1 LVLGLYKYVDVNGTD
16 YSAKVMS
23 SDANRKLSDVGTCD
37 IVLNNK
43 GGQYKTTFS
52 EMQRVAVAQGRA
64 AFNAHSDFFTGMD
77 GAAPNA
83 AKWTTQKSDANQKV
97 EISGNKLMTQTIGA
111 VAGNYARAHTAA
123 AVAPP
128 YTLIVWF
135 KTDVVTHAYAAHCLV
150 GGAYWRFHVDD
161 SMFYLGTIQG
171 GGYAERA
178 SGGTAGANSWYR
190 LVIKV
195 SSYTSVSA
203 TVYDVCGNSLF
214 ASGAVACDAFSGG
227 DCCIYLGVHNE
238 DAAAL
243 QTYWIGFLVTSS
255 VTYTPDWVFGGVIN
269 KIEFT
274 ENPDMI
280 TLHCVNDAWEL
291 EKQYDETYGRAT
303 ATFTPSYGA
312 TDDVDALTGA
322 LLPSGWNYHV
332 PDCAIHDKQVISI
345 NTRRIYALNEL
356 LDLTPYLGW
365 FVLPF
370 KCLVWVMPDTDITP
384 DSITEDTG
392 GWTTVGAGTIKGTD
406 ASYNIDGAKDL
417 YITSVNAEPIA
428 AYHATNFSA
437 LSYRFLI
444 MYYGADAGMTPGTT
458 VIRIYTDTAAPK
470 YWQFSLPDTP
480 NTLSTRENMVHLVLR
495 LPDSIGTHGWTAT
508 GGPTVNDSIIR
519 FYIGGTVLIAAAGY
533 LDWDVLYFAAAK
545 RLTSKYTLPARIF
558 GNRTIDA
565 DQYTR
570 AIVAGSGI
578 TTQVADDTTMQASLG
593 LRETL
598 INDQSI
604 TTEEPALAQARTL
617 LNLQG
622 WDDTAD
628 PITYSFVNPGD
639 MYNVMLGDTVTVT
652 VANMNLSSAT
662 RTIIA
667 RRDTLDGN
675 GWITS
680 LTLSGDPT
688 KDRIENLLTMAKRK
702 RY

>member
-1 LVLGLYKYVDVNGTD
+1 LVLGLYNYVDVNGTD
-16 YSAKVMS
+16 YSSKVMG

-37 IVLNNK
+37 VVLNNK

-52 EMQRVAVAQGRA
+52 EMQRVAVAQARA
-64 AFNAHSDFFTGMD
+64 SFTLGDFFIGVD
-77 GAAPNA
+77 GAAPSA
-83 AKWTTQKSDANQKV
+83 AKWDTAIDGGTITINGNRLKIVGAAAKWNYVTTHNMYTTPFTFTVWVWAN
-97 EISGNKLMTQTIGA
+97 GT
-111 VAGNYARAHTAA
+111 GNYALHIESTNWVLRCAGAR
-123 AVAPP
+123 
-128 YTLIVWF
+128 W
-135 KTDVVTHAYAAHCLV
+135 HAR
-150 GGAYWRFHVDD
+150 RF
-161 SMFYLGTIQG
+161 TG
-171 GGYAERA
+171 GGWVDTDL
-178 SGGTAGANSWYR
+178 GDFGANVWYR
-190 LVIKV
+190 VEV
-195 SSYTSVSA
+195 RVTSTTSVTFVIYDIYGVQLFTETGAIDANVNFKMILGNYGLYTTYCKSFLMWSQT
-203 TVYDVCGNSLF
+203 TVKG
-214 ASGAVACDAFSGG
+214 
-227 DCCIYLGVHNE
+227 E
-238 DAAAL
+238 
-243 QTYWIGFLVTSS
+243 Q
-255 VTYTPDWVFGGVIN
+255 VFEGVIG

-274 ENPDMI
+274 ENPDMV
-280 TLHCVNDAWEL
+280 TLHCVDDAWEL

-303 ATFTPSYGA
+303 ATFTPTYGA

-322 LLPSGWNYHV
+322 LLPSGWNYCV
-332 PDCAIHDKQVISI
+332 PDCAIHDKQTISI